1 MLAPQL
7 GALSD
12 WQIANFCGG
21 SLLLDEALHAQF
33 DSDSMT
39 CHGSG
44 QLNPF
49 RRACIMKQAR
59 RLNRIFELKREER
72 LSVIGDGLEHLG
84 AHVQQLMWSIEHLL
98 KEGQKS
104 GARALQAICL
114 EESAKALIL
123 LDIARTHDQ
132 RMARKG
138 CDYFYSHL
146 PRLIYAN
153 VHASNPADFAE
164 IERYLTWFRPSHY
177 LDGPNDV
184 DWIWRNNLLR
194 TRENA
199 LYVDYEET
207 DDGYM
212 WTGGDPDQFF
222 VDTSAARLVLA
233 MKHAGLLTERG
244 ARATAAVWKG
254 AAFDSG
260 TRWEF
265 CRDRAQEVLTAALLA
280 DTGPSEGLGS
290 ALRLIRE
297 KWTFPLLSLD
307 LKEEAVS
314 MDTLRERQDR
324 YLSSQ
329 YGLDDY
335 W

>member
-1 MLAPQL
+1 
-7 GALSD
+7 
-12 WQIANFCGG
+12 
-21 SLLLDEALHAQF
+21 
-33 DSDSMT
+33 MT
-39 CHGSG
+39 CHGAEYLS
-44 QLNPF
+44 PF
-49 RRACIMKQAR
+49 RRACIVKQAR
-59 RLNRIFELKREER
+59 RLHHIFDLKRQER
-72 LSVIGDGLEHLG
+72 LTVIGDGLEHLG
-84 AHVQQLMWSIEHLL
+84 AHIEQLMWSIEHLL
-98 KEGQKS
+98 KGGQKS
-104 GARALQAICL
+104 AAGTLQAICL
-114 EESAKALIL
+114 EESAKVLIL

-132 RMARKG
+132 RTARKG

-153 VHASNPADFAE
+153 VHASNPADFGE
-164 IERYLTWFRPSHY
+164 IERYLTWLRPSHY

-212 WTGGDPDQFF
+212 WTGGDPDQFY
-222 VDTSAARLVLA
+222 VDTAAALLVLA
-233 MKHAGLLTERG
+233 MKHAGLLTEKG

-254 AAFDSG
+254 AVFDSG

-265 CRDRAQEVLTAALLA
+265 CRDKARDVLAAALPS
-280 DTGPSEGLGS
+280 DTVPSESLPS
-290 ALRLIRE
+290 DVRLILE

-307 LKEEAVS
+307 LKEEPVS
-314 MDTLRERQDR
+314 METLKERQDR
-324 YLSSQ
+324 YLSRQ